1 MGYYDKEQQVFYIAS
16 KKWYSWLEI
25 LCSSYSNVVWLIH
38 ANGLNVKTYFV
49 ILPISVLDI
58 FSFEWIR
65 VTISNILTY
74 TNHIEIIM
82 RMIILISKLI
92 IILAIVLSDEVFE
105 TFSHHAFMEIWEM
118 MFTTFLFIIYL
129 TFY

>member
-1 MGYYDKEQQVFYIAS
+1 MGYYDKEQQVF
-16 KKWYSWLEI
+16 I
-25 LCSSYSNVVWLIH
+25 LQARNDILDWKFLGSSYSNVVWLIH

-74 TNHIEIIM
+74 IEIIM

-92 IILAIVLSDEVFE
+92 ITLAIVLSDEVFE
-105 TFSHHAFMEIWEM
+105 IFSHHAFMEIWEM

>member
-74 TNHIEIIM
+74 IEIIM
-82 RMIILISKLI
+82 RMITLISKLI
-92 IILAIVLSDEVFE
+92 ITLAIVLSDEVFE
-105 TFSHHAFMEIWEM
+105 IFSHHAFMEIWEM

>member
-74 TNHIEIIM
+74 IEIIM

-92 IILAIVLSDEVFE
+92 ITLAIVLSDEVFE
-105 TFSHHAFMEIWEM
+105 IFSHHAFMEIWEM

>member
-74 TNHIEIIM
+74 IEIIM

-92 IILAIVLSDEVFE
+92 ITLAIVLSDEVFE
-105 TFSHHAFMEIWEM
+105 IFSHHAFMEIWEM
-118 MFTTFLFIIYL
+118 MFTTFLVIIYL